1 MSLLLF
7 TDLSGRNIT
16 EQTLKDTGI
25 LPLLSAVLNEKEKV
39 AVEEYLRKSPTY
51 REIQKRPA
59 VLRCAR
65 GRSVRNSS
73 PPIGR
78 RKPYEN
84 F

>member
-51 REIQKRPA
+51 REIQKRQ
-59 VLRCAR
+59 
-65 GRSVRNSS
+65 
-73 PPIGR
+73 
-78 RKPYEN
+78 
-84 F
+84 